1 MGLLAKF
8 VDGGTPRLPPRQP
21 EDQTSS
27 SSASILSGKTEVAQ
41 PVKGSARNDERVHRA
56 MLYLN
61 TATPKER
68 EDMRRKEA
76 ERVAREGDK
85 P

>member
-21 EDQTSS
+21 EEPSP

-41 PVKGSARNDERVHRA
+41 PVNGSAMNDERVRRA
-56 MLYLN
+56 QLYLN
-61 TATPKER
+61 LATPKER